1 MSQAPKQIGSY
12 NIERQLGAG
21 VMGAVYLSK
30 VGSNEFWA
38 IKQVNDN
45 LAQRKKEINKFTG
58 EIKHDAIMLYRKVE
72 STGASQFHIVMDY
85 LEVRPMERSLM
96 RTTLSGRILEMFAE
110 MAEGLA
116 HVHKAGF
123 IHGNIKTSN
132 VLVRRPSPTKVQ
144 PILNDFGL
152 EYIYKAENFSGDV
165 FKKVFPYRSPE
176 AAQAMI
182 NPDGGSKVGPAADL
196 YSLTVVLVEVL
207 ARKLLYSDAEN
218 LEQLL
223 KAKKE
228 EKFHLLNVNWPR
240 KNVEIKKLNEFLEK
254 NLSYDVA
261 GRHQNGQDYSQA
273 LRACIVPAPVEAT
286 A

>member
-12 NIERQLGAG
+12 NIERTLGSG
-21 VMGAVYLSK
+21 VMGSVYLSK
-30 VGSNEFWA
+30 VGNNEFWA

-58 EIKHDAIMLYRKVE
+58 EIKHDTIMLYRKIE
-72 STGASQFHIVMDY
+72 ATGASQFHIVMDY

-110 MAEGLA
+110 MAEGLD

-123 IHGNIKTSN
+123 VHGNIKASN

-144 PILNDFGL
+144 AILNDFGI
-152 EYIYKAENFSGDV
+152 EYIYKAENFSADV

-176 AAQAMI
+176 AAQALV
-182 NPDGGSKVGPAADL
+182 NPDAGIKVGPAADL
-196 YSLTVVLVEVL
+196 YSLTVCLVEVL
-207 ARKLLYSDAEN
+207 ARKLLYADADN
-218 LEQLL
+218 LEGLL
-223 KAKKE
+223 KLKRE

-254 NLSYDVA
+254 NLSYEAA
-261 GRHQNGQDYSQA
+261 GRHQSGQEYSQA
-273 LRACIVPAPVEAT
+273 LRACIAPAPAEAT